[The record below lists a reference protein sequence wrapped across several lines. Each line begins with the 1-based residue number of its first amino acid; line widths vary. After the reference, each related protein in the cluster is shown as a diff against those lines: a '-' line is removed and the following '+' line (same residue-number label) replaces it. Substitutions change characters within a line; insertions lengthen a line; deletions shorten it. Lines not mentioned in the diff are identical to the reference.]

1 MQLQESLKLSSSTN
15 IKYENEIE
23 NLKKSISKLQYE
35 NQRLTNKL
43 QTLYEYFNKK
53 NGNKEEKQN
62 NVFELNEELTLH
74 PKKIKNGISYN
85 NTNRNYLKVSNKL
98 ILFNEGNNF
107 KDKRKILN
115 ISPIPK
121 KFQDDSKELFDKKNN
136 GSINN
141 SKINNNKNFSFNE
154 NEKNNINNEE
164 KNNNPS
170 EDNNL
175 ELNNNNVNDISQ
187 TIYILIKNFEV
198 LKISRE
204 DALTQIIKPILNDI
218 SNEKQIKNETLVN
231 MFANKICS
239 CLNCNQNNNDINSIS
254 NALISLLAESNNEL
268 FPFIKSFLDIFD
280 NIKIYEDNSTEE
292 KEILKKISESLK
304 NYKDF
309 FINTWKDKYI
319 SFFNFRALLN
329 DKDII
334 LDDEEIEY
342 LIYRMKKDCVNIIS
356 KNINHN
362 DSSSLNNDD
371 KNNNNIIKEE
381 NTINKETKL
390 ENNKDDI
397 EHQYSIFDL
406 NYKSFLDFI
415 K

>member
-23 NLKKSISKLQYE
+23 NLKKTINKLQYE
-35 NQRLTNKL
+35 KQRLTNKL
-43 QTLYEYFNKK
+43 QTLYEYFNKR
-53 NGNKEEKQN
+53 NINKEDKQN

-98 ILFNEGNNF
+98 NLFKEENNF

-121 KFQDDSKELFDKKNN
+121 RFQDDSKELFDKKNN
-136 GSINN
+136 KSINN

-154 NEKNNINNEE
+154 NEKNNIINNEE
-164 KNNNPS
+164 KNNNIS
-170 EDNNL
+170 EENNL
-175 ELNNNNVNDISQ
+175 EINNNSNNVNDTSQ

-204 DALTQIIKPILNDI
+204 DALTLIIKPILNDI

-231 MFANKICS
+231 MFAEKICS
-239 CLNCNQNNNDINSIS
+239 CLNSNKNNNDIYLIS
-254 NALISLLAESNNEL
+254 NALTSLLTESNNEL

-280 NIKIYEDNSTEE
+280 NIKIYEDNSKEE
-292 KEILKKISESLK
+292 KDILKKISESLS

-309 FINTWKDKYI
+309 FINTWKEKNI
-319 SFFNFRALLN
+319 SFLNFRALLN

-334 LDDEEIEY
+334 LDDEVIEY
-342 LIYRMKKDCVNIIS
+342 LIYRMKKDC
-356 KNINHN
+356 
-362 DSSSLNNDD
+362 LNM
-371 KNNNNIIKEE
+371 
-381 NTINKETKL
+381 
-390 ENNKDDI
+390 
-397 EHQYSIFDL
+397 
-406 NYKSFLDFI
+406 FLY
-415 K
+415 